1 MNITDFHETSDAR
14 IKQFIDFVII
24 HLITEVFVDRII
36 FREILCDFLGRL
48 DLLRKI
54 SPSFQRKIICSQ
66 LFEPD
71 VMFIISD
78 LSGTGDQTVLDIQ
91 IQIKTCFGWQI
102 FNDTL
107 IFFHRDNRVLS
118 QRRQHT
124 IIEFGDMGGADG
136 HFDIAHVA
144 GLQERF
150 HEYPVLIA
158 HSGKSLIADEVDRTV
173 AVEQIGKM
181 AGDFNTGE
189 FFSLHDAFHRNCE
202 MIRNRADFHTGG
214 AVLLILVGKG
224 DCLPICHVIEIIERL
239 ASEFNG

>member
-36 FREILCDFLGRL
+36 FREILCDFLSRL

-78 LSGTGDQTVLDIQ
+78 LSGTGNQIVLDVQ
-91 IQIKTCFGWQI
+91 IQIKACLRRKI
-102 FNDTL
+102 LNDTL
-107 IFFHRDNRVLS
+107 ILLHRDDRIFS
-118 QRRQHT
+118 QSRKHT
-124 IIEFGDMGGADG
+124 VIEFGDMGSSDG

-224 DCLPICHVIEIIERL
+224 DCLSICHVIEIIERL